1 MSEQRTIGK
10 LARAAGVAVD
20 TVRYYER
27 IGLLPQARRAQSGY
41 RLYRSEDLRQL
52 RFIRRAQTLGFSL
65 QEIGQLLKLIE
76 DEGDRADVRAL
87 AEIRLADI
95 ETKLQQFASL
105 RDSLRH
111 LVDACQGHGSVA
123 DCPIIEAVVGGS
135 GDADEP

>member
-27 IGLLPQARRAQSGY
+27 IGLLPQARRAPSGY
-41 RLYRSEDLRQL
+41 RLYGRDDLRQL

-65 QEIGQLLKLIE
+65 EEIGRLLELME
-76 DEGDRADVRAL
+76 RDGDRAEVRAL

-95 ETKLQQFASL
+95 EAKMHQFASL
-105 RDSLRH
+105 RDTLRC
-111 LVDACQGHGSVA
+111 LVEACRGHGSVA
-123 DCPIIEAVVGGS
+123 DCPIIEAVVGGVE
-135 GDADEP
+135 DANEP